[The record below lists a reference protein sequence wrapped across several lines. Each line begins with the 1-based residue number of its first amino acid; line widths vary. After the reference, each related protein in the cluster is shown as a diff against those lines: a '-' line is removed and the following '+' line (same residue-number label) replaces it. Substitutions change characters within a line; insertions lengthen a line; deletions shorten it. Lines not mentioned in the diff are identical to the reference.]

1 MRRVSRPLLALA
13 LAMSAALFVLSG
25 GPARAQDVTGA
36 EIIEYGMYE
45 RGQLLGEFAP
55 PNRGY
60 RREAVAGFT
69 HLETATIIPG
79 RQGITFG
86 IHYRLTGEP
95 MGAPVP
101 VTVVIRFPEQ
111 GLLSPSA
118 PDDPIIFDSYET
130 MVPLG
135 LATTSAHTFDYLWE
149 IEPGIWVFEI
159 WSGGEKLAE
168 QQFEV
173 ITPPIS

>member
-1 MRRVSRPLLALA
+1 MRRVSRPLLTLGFALFAALLA
-13 LAMSAALFVLSG
+13 LPD
-25 GPARAQDVTGA
+25 GPAQAQGITGA
-36 EIIEYGMYE
+36 EIVEYGMYE
-45 RGQLLGEFAP
+45 RGQILGEFAP
-55 PNRGY
+55 ANRGY
-60 RREAVAGFT
+60 RRQTVAGFT

-86 IHYRLTGEP
+86 IHYKVTGDP
-95 MGAPVP
+95 VGSPVP

-118 PDDPIIFDSYET
+118 PDDPILSDSYET
-130 MVPLG
+130 IVPLG
-135 LATTSAHTFDYLWE
+135 LETTSAHTFDYHWE

-159 WSGGEKLAE
+159 WSGDEKLAE